1 MYKHTAGKSYTEF
14 IINRV
19 GFIKILKKATDKGC
33 FIVCFHFGEAK
44 AIKYKDSIYLRTKA
58 IYYSAD
64 FPAPSARPLAG
75 LRAAPVRICDLS
87 FVFIHR
93 INYPAAK

>member
-1 MYKHTAGKSYTEF
+1 MQMHKHTAGKSYTEF

-75 LRAAPVRICDLS
+75 RMEPESRHSVES
-87 FVFIHR
+87 FAF
-93 INYPAAK
+93 N